1 MFIIKSAVWSL
12 PLKQQTHHTLSLS
25 LQSGLYHWN
34 SKHIT
39 HLSLSL
45 QSGLYHWNS
54 KHITRLSPSLY
65 SGFYHWNSKHIA
77 CLSLCLQSSQGLRP
91 VNTQIQIR
99 LHFQKNCHIFRKVS
113 AFSVLSHR
121 PQREAAI
128 LAVCRRFGNRR
139 LHYSLCRT
147 QICIST
153 GTLVPSMLWHFFH

>member
-1 MFIIKSAVWSL
+1 MFIIKSAVWSLPLKQKTHHIFIIKSAVWSL

-39 HLSLSL
+39 
-45 QSGLYHWNS
+45 
-54 KHITRLSPSLY
+54 
-65 SGFYHWNSKHIA
+65 

-113 AFSVLSHR
+113 AFSVLSRR

-128 LAVCRRFGNRR
+128 LAVCRRSGNRR

-153 GTLVPSMLWHFFH
+153 GTHVPSMLWHFFH